1 MGTRLL
7 NVRPLLYNQLNQTN
21 KGNKMQSL
29 RIVTMSPEQLTQEFV
44 FECHSAETA
53 LAIVEGTM
61 QGCTNTGW
69 TIKEFQVA

>member
-44 FECHSAETA
+44 FECHNAETA

-69 TIKEFQVA
+69 TIKEFQVV

>member
-1 MGTRLL
+1 MEQRQWKVGK
-7 NVRPLLYNQLNQTN
+7 V
-21 KGNKMQSL
+21 MQSL

-44 FECHSAETA
+44 FECHSAEIA

-69 TIKEFQVA
+69 TIKEFQVV